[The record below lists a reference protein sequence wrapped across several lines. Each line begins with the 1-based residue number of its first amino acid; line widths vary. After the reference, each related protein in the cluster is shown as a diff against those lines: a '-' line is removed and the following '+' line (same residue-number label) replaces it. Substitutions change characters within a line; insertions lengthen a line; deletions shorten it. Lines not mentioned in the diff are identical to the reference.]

1 MEEQIMLEE
10 CPICRGAG
18 MIMHEGG
25 WSVQVE
31 CVDCS
36 AHTVYME
43 YDNDDDNR
51 NDSHHSDKNEYKD
64 DSPSMVILQCYRLL
78 LLRASADALNWLFIV
93 LINSHLHLDLF
104 CENAPQNLR

>member
-1 MEEQIMLEE
+1 MEDQIMLEE

-18 MIMHEGG
+18 MILHEGV

-43 YDNDDDNR
+43 YDNEQE
-51 NDSHHSDKNEYKD
+51 KEEA
-64 DSPSMVILQCYRLL
+64 V
-78 LLRASADALNWLFIV
+78 RAV
-93 LINSHLHLDLF
+93 VHLWNIGKVVSS
-104 CENAPQNLR
+104 ERGE